1 MPPRKRALDELD
13 QDIRDHIERETQDN
27 VEKGMAPEEARRQAL
42 LAFGNVVRV
51 REDVRAVWVPPSLD
65 ALRQDLR
72 YAFRTLRR
80 NPTFA
85 AVVVLTL
92 GLGIGV
98 NTATF
103 SIVNAALIR
112 PLGFAA
118 PERLVALH
126 ERLGDERPLL
136 SAGLPGSRARPAVVR
151 GLSRHS
157 RTSRSSSPGA
167 ASRSGS
173 TEPRCRRSSSRCS
186 ACGRSWAA
194 TSPPTRTGPAWTSPC

>member
-1 MPPRKRALDELD
+1 MPPRKRALEELD

-27 VEKGMAPEEARRQAL
+27 VEKGMAPEDARRQAL

-65 ALRQDLR
+65 AMRQDLR
-72 YAFRTLRR
+72 HALRTLRR

-103 SIVNAALIR
+103 SIVNAASGKR
-112 PLGFAA
+112 ATEATP
-118 PERLVALH
+118 RS
-126 ERLGDERPLL
+126 
-136 SAGLPGSRARPAVVR
+136 SARR
-151 GLSRHS
+151 
-157 RTSRSSSPGA
+157 SRSTAG
-167 ASRSGS
+167 
-173 TEPRCRRSSSRCS
+173 
-186 ACGRSWAA
+186 
-194 TSPPTRTGPAWTSPC
+194 PTR